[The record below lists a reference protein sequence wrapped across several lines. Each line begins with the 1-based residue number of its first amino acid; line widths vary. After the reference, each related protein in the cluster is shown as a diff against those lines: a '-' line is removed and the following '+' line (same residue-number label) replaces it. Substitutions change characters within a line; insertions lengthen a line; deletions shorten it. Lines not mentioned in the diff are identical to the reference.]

1 MNENEIEKRILEIDE
16 TLKEIE
22 DRGLLLYIKKQEAEK
37 LFDEF
42 YFDLEKEKNKIITNL
57 KKEMNGLQYDERN
70 NIIRLI
76 NYVEK
81 KNIF

>member
-22 DRGLLLYIKKQEAEK
+22 DRGLLLYIKKQEAEN

-42 YFDLEKEKNKIITNL
+42 FFDLEKKKNKLITNL
-57 KKEMNGLQYDERN
+57 KKEMDGLQYDERK

-76 NYVEK
+76 DYIEK